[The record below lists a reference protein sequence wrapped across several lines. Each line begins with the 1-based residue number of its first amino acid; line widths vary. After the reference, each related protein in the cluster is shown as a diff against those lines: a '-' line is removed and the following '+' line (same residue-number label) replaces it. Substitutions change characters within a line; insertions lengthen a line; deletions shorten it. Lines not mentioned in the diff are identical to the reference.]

1 MKEKFTMDD
10 TRCDPLPKVFVS
22 VKEIPES
29 ALDILKAKADV
40 RVWMEETL
48 PTKDD
53 IIREVR
59 QVDGYYCQ
67 LIDRVDEEVINA
79 GEDLKVISQVAVGY
93 DNIDV
98 KAATKRG
105 IYVTNTPGVL
115 TDTTADYA
123 FALLMAVA
131 RRIAE
136 ADKYVRRGDWKI
148 PWSLTMFTGGDVWGK
163 TIGIVGL
170 GRIGS
175 AVARRATGFSMKIL
189 YYDVIR
195 HPDLEKQLGV
205 EYVEFETLLKRS
217 DFVTLH
223 VPLLPETY
231 HLIGEKE
238 LRLMK
243 KTAYLINTSRG
254 PVVDE
259 KALYK
264 ALKEGWIKGAGL
276 DVHEKEPTDPDNPL
290 LKLDNITVSPHIASA
305 SVETRTK
312 MAVMAAENLV
322 SVLDGKIPPN
332 LVNKEVL
339 KVRPLA

>member
-1 MKEKFTMDD
+1 MNEI
-10 TRCDPLPKVFVS
+10 CDPLPKVFVT
-22 VKEIPES
+22 VEVIPES
-29 ALDILKAKADV
+29 ALDIIKAKADV
-40 RVWMEETL
+40 KVWPEEAS
-48 PTKDD
+48 PPK
-53 IIREVR
+53 EVFIKE
-59 QVDGYYCQ
+59 VKYIDGLYCQ
-67 LIDRVDEEVINA
+67 LIDKIDEEVINA
-79 GEDLKVISQVAVGY
+79 GENLKVISQVAVGY

-105 IYVTNTPGVL
+105 LYVTNTPGVL

-123 FALLMAVA
+123 FALLMATA
-131 RRIAE
+131 RRITE

-148 PWSLTMFTGGDVWGK
+148 PWALTMLTGGDVWGK

-175 AVARRATGFSMKIL
+175 GVARRATGFNMKIL

-195 HPDLEKQLGV
+195 HPDLEKEFGV

-238 LRLMK
+238 LKLMK
-243 KTAYLINTSRG
+243 ETAYLINTSRG

-276 DVHEKEPTDPDNPL
+276 DVHEKEPTDPDDPL

-312 MAVMAAENLV
+312 MAAMAAENLV
-322 SVLDGKIPPN
+322 SVLEGKVPPN

-339 KVRPLA
+339 KIRPLGYTAEI

>member
-1 MKEKFTMDD
+1 MKD

-29 ALDILKAKADV
+29 ALDMLKTKADV
-40 RVWMEETL
+40 KVWMEERL

-53 IIREVR
+53 ITREVK
-59 QVDGYYCQ
+59 QVDGFYCQ
-67 LIDRVDEEVINA
+67 LVDDVDKEVINA
-79 GEDLKVISQVAVGY
+79 GENLKVISQVAVGY

-105 IYVTNTPGVL
+105 IYVTNTPEVL
-115 TDTTADYA
+115 TDTTADYT

-136 ADKYVRRGDWKI
+136 ADRYVRRGDWKI
-148 PWSLTMFTGGDVWGK
+148 PWSLTMFVGGDIWGK

-170 GRIGS
+170 GRIGL
-175 AVARRATGFSMKIL
+175 AVARRATGFNMKRL

-195 HPDLEKQLGV
+195 HPDLEKELGA
-205 EYVEFETLLKRS
+205 EYVDFETLLKQS

-231 HLIGEKE
+231 HLMGEKQ
-238 LRLMK
+238 LKLMK
-243 KTAYLINTSRG
+243 KTACLINTSRG
-254 PVVDE
+254 SVVDE

-264 ALKEGWIKGAGL
+264 ALKEGWIRGAGI

-290 LKLDNITVSPHIASA
+290 LTLDNITVSPHIASA
-305 SVETRTK
+305 SVETRTR

-322 SVLDGKIPPN
+322 SVLEGKVPPT

-339 KVRPLA
+339 KIRPLS